1 MKSIFLEYIYRVLE
15 QEVYNED
22 IKYIISRDG
31 QIRKESDGKSQDL
44 QSSED
49 LTVEDFF
56 NQLQKNI
63 TLEQIIKIKMNNVD
77 MPSVASFTLG
87 IFIQAINAMSDQH
100 KVTANS
106 VMSEK
111 LRGFIFK
118 IKSEPAKNFNI
129 KVANALVYL
138 KDLKGKFD
146 VDKFYNLLKSVGNLN
161 KEITEKNVF
170 GTARDSVVNH
180 IQQNFFGDDTIFED
194 FMKKINSFCDNTVS
208 GNTKEQFINEFTSAK
223 NSGGTWEIT
232 MEISPTTGVV
242 GRRRS

>member
-1 MKSIFLEYIYRVLE
+1 
-15 QEVYNED
+15 
-22 IKYIISRDG
+22 
-31 QIRKESDGKSQDL
+31 
-44 QSSED
+44 
-49 LTVEDFF
+49 
-56 NQLQKNI
+56 
-63 TLEQIIKIKMNNVD
+63 MNNVD

-87 IFIQAINAMSDQH
+87 IFIQAINSMSDKH

-129 KVANALVYL
+129 KVANSLVYL
-138 KDLKGKFD
+138 KDLKSKFD

-180 IQQNFFGDDTIFED
+180 IQQNFLGDDTIFEN
-194 FMKKINSFCDNTVS
+194 FMKKQQKFTEDEALEYFAMILLGLDFLHSKNIFHRDLKPANILISEHINGEKLLCIGDF
-208 GNTKEQFINEFTSAK
+208 G
-223 NSGGTWEIT
+223 
-232 MEISPTTGVV
+232 ISKYDLDTIK
-242 GRRRS
+242 

>member
-1 MKSIFLEYIYRVLE
+1 MKSIFLEYIYRILE

-31 QIRKESDGKSQDL
+31 QVRKESDGKSQDL

-63 TLEQIIKIKMNNVD
+63 TLEQIVKIKMNNVD

-87 IFIQAINAMSDQH
+87 IFIQAINSMSDQH

-129 KVANALVYL
+129 KVANSLVYL
-138 KDLKGKFD
+138 KDLKSKFD

-180 IQQNFFGDDTIFED
+180 IQQNFLGDDTVFED

-208 GNTKEQFINEFTSAK
+208 GNIKEQFINEFISAK

-232 MEISPTTGVV
+232 MDILPTTGAV
-242 GRRRS
+242 GKRRS